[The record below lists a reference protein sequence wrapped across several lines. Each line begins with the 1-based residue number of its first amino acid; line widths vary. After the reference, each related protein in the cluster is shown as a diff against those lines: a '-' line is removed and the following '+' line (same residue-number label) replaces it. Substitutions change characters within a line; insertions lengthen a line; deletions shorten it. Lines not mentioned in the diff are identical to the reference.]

1 MVLLAAEML
10 GCALVPSEAERVRV
24 ERMESA
30 VVPMANA
37 ALEAGQAETAQR
49 LYRRLLDLD
58 AESFPASMGLGDV
71 ALRRREPG
79 EAARWYLGAAA
90 KAKSSEDRHAA
101 WLAHGRAALTAG
113 RLDAARESFERLV
126 DPKEAASPANVGW
139 GHNGIGLT
147 LLLEGDLDNA
157 VASMER
163 AVLAQPDEFR
173 FGANL
178 SRALALN
185 NRLPPEDSLSSAPSP
200 PTPTEQLGVRIE
212 TADVDGSAERAP
224 AGPASPELE
233 ELEETAELKE
243 PAESEDTPDGESRA
257 EAAPTSAAAG
267 AEADL
272 EAQAQEPKGLEAAP
286 VGPRPSGFLV
296 VEAGLDFMQMG
307 AYAERDRA
315 EAHAA
320 ELSLLTSQ
328 TVAVTVAGDG
338 GGESLHRVRI
348 GPLATPE
355 ALADLTGELEQG
367 GYDIFSGPPSRGG
380 LEPLGAGDWPSVL
393 VVSEPVDE
401 TEVLFLQAGA
411 YAHRPSADEVAS
423 ELARRTGHPVR
434 VTETAAKD
442 GTPLYRVRIGPF
454 DADSPLLD
462 EVLGVLEQVPA
473 PPLN

>member
-1 MVLLAAEML
+1 MAVLAGAML
-10 GCALVPSEAERVRV
+10 SCALVPSEAERLRV

-79 EAARWYLGAAA
+79 EAARWYLAAAA

-126 DPKEAASPANVGW
+126 DPQEEASPANVGW
-139 GHNGIGLT
+139 GHNGIGLI

-163 AVLAQPDEFR
+163 AVLAQPDELR
-173 FGANL
+173 FDANL
-178 SRALALN
+178 TRALALN
-185 NRLPPEDSLSSAPSP
+185 NR
-200 PTPTEQLGVRIE
+200 
-212 TADVDGSAERAP
+212 
-224 AGPASPELE
+224 SPELE
-233 ELEETAELKE
+233 E
-243 PAESEDTPDGESRA
+243 PADAPDGESPA
-257 EAAPTSAAAG
+257 EAVPTSAAAG
-267 AEADL
+267 A
-272 EAQAQEPKGLEAAP
+272 AA
-286 VGPRPSGFLV
+286 
-296 VEAGLDFMQMG
+296 A
-307 AYAERDRA
+307 
-315 EAHAA
+315 
-320 ELSLLTSQ
+320 
-328 TVAVTVAGDG
+328 
-338 GGESLHRVRI
+338 
-348 GPLATPE
+348 
-355 ALADLTGELEQG
+355 
-367 GYDIFSGPPSRGG
+367 
-380 LEPLGAGDWPSVL
+380 LEPLGSGEWPSVL

-423 ELARRTGHPVR
+423 ELARRTGHPAR
-434 VTETAAKD
+434 VTEIAAKD

-454 DADSPLLD
+454 EADSPLIN
-462 EVLGVLEQVPA
+462 EVLGVLEQAPA
-473 PPLN
+473 QPLN